1 MVAGQATNR
10 GSVKRALAIGTAALV
25 GAISAQTAAPATG
38 DLSAAIVIAKRYVT
52 ARYHVTGLF
61 SVVAA
66 RSKRKP
72 GWALVDGYYRKPT
85 HPRPLLWSAYLQLRS
100 GSWHVVYS
108 GIGLHAT
115 NPSPQAPCDI
125 WPPFSEASC

>member
-1 MVAGQATNR
+1 MVTAQATNR
-10 GSVKRALAIGTAALV
+10 GSVRRALAIGTAALI
-25 GAISAQTAAPATG
+25 GAISAQPAAPATG
-38 DLSAAIVIAKRYVT
+38 DLAAATVVAKRYV
-52 ARYHVTGLF
+52 AVRYHVTGLF
-61 SVVAA
+61 SIVAV
-66 RSKRKP
+66 RSRRKP
-72 GWALVDGYYRKPT
+72 SWALVDGYYRKPT
-85 HPRPLLWSAYLQLRS
+85 KPRPLIWSTYLQLRG